1 MMTMK
6 KLLIFLFM
14 LAIAV
19 PSFGSD
25 LTGKK
30 DTLKVQQNTKKK
42 LKPAKDFSDTV
53 IEDTLTNEFLDTLV
67 IRKKLELNDYSL
79 IGLQYGVGLSRV
91 SWNPVQKQD
100 MLLMPMNVGVMYTR
114 YGKMF
119 GYMPYFGFQAG
130 LFYTTEGY
138 QFKHDK
144 EDNYTYKVEGA
155 EKAVMEVVEMPI
167 LAHLHVDLWNLK
179 LIANIGCYA
188 GYRLSIERFPG
199 ITGSVS
205 NKVAHS
211 FLETDNRFDYGL
223 KGGVGIGL
231 VFDPIEIH
239 IQGMYKHS
247 FSSLYEPDYYSQ
259 YYYRYA
265 YPTNFIISAG
275 VHFQLTKRTGQ
286 TKSQI
291 KKLAK
296 EMVYGNENSNGR

>member
-6 KLLIFLFM
+6 KLVIFLFM

-25 LTGKK
+25 LTGKN

-130 LFYTTEGY
+130 LFYTQEGY
-138 QFKHDK
+138 QFEFNK
-144 EDNYTYKVEGA
+144 ENRGDVYPTHGFGPICQVLDIHRGDRLKTLVSMDTKAVTGPEMWEKVTGEKCEDFKNADHTLTMISTENGKTMLIEHNTMTPRA
-155 EKAVMEVVEMPI
+155 YDRMYQITGTDGFANKYSVEQYVIRPENEQEKAI
-167 LAHLHVDLWNLK
+167 LEK
-179 LIANIGCYA
+179 IKYI
-188 GYRLSIERFPG
+188 
-199 ITGSVS
+199 
-205 NKVAHS
+205 S
-211 FLETDNRFDYGL
+211 FLW
-223 KGGVGIGL
+223 
-231 VFDPIEIH
+231 P
-239 IQGMYKHS
+239 S
-247 FSSLYEPDYYSQ
+247 FSNLPN
-259 YYYRYA
+259 
-265 YPTNFIISAG
+265 T
-275 VHFQLTKRTGQ
+275 
-286 TKSQI
+286 
-291 KKLAK
+291 
-296 EMVYGNENSNGR
+296 